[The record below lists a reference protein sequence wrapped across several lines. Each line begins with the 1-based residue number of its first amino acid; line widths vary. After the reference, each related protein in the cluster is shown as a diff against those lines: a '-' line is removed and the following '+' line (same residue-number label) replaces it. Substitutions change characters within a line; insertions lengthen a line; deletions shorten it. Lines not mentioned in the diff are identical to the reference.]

1 MMLFFKNK
9 MIKVYWENLKSLSPT
24 EEGDWQKNIP
34 QGLAMRRKKNWNSV
48 TEVAQN
54 ESLKYGALAVL
65 AEKDHADWSL
75 SQSANYMLVGYSD
88 QNKIGVDIE
97 RIDRP
102 GKLSDFGLTPTEVK
116 FVKSLNEPELRKVAY
131 LFFWV
136 QKEAIFKCSHFEN
149 FKPETIQ
156 ACIEGESRILG
167 QIMVQDYILEK
178 DSMVLFKKDQTIGA
192 ISWQ

>member
-9 MIKVYWENLKSLSPT
+9 MIKVYWENLKSLSPL
-24 EEGDWQKNIP
+24 EKIHWQKNIP
-34 QGLAMRRKKNWNSV
+34 QGLAMRRKKRWSSV

-116 FVKSLNEPELRKVAY
+116 FVKSLNEPELRKFAY

-149 FKPETIQ
+149 FKPETV
-156 ACIEGESRILG
+156 AAYIEGESKILN
-167 QIMVQDYILEK
+167 QFMVQDSFLET
-178 DSMVLFKKDQTIGA
+178 DSMVLFKKGQTIGA

>member
-1 MMLFFKNK
+1 MMLLFKNK
-9 MIKVYWENLKSLSPT
+9 MIKVYWENLKSLSPL
-24 EEGDWQKNIP
+24 EKIHWQKNIP
-34 QGLAMRRKKNWNSV
+34 QGLAMRRKKRWSSV

-116 FVKSLNEPELRKVAY
+116 FVKSLNEPELRKFAY

-149 FKPETIQ
+149 FKPETV
-156 ACIEGESRILG
+156 AAYIEGESKILN
-167 QIMVQDYILEK
+167 QFMVQDSILET
-178 DSMVLFKKDQTIGA
+178 DSMVLFKRDQTIGA

>member
-1 MMLFFKNK
+1 MMLLFKNK
-9 MIKVYWENLKSLSPT
+9 MIKVYWENLNALPPT

-54 ESLKYGALAVL
+54 ESLKYGALASQV
-65 AEKDHADWSL
+65 EKKHADWSL
-75 SQSANYMLVGYSD
+75 SQSAQYILIGYSN
-88 QNKIGVDIE
+88 QNRIGVDIE

-102 GKLSDFGLTPTEVK
+102 GEVSDFGLTPTEVK
-116 FVKSLNEPELRKVAY
+116 FLKSLKESKMRKLAY

-136 QKEAIFKCSHFEN
+136 QKEALFKCGSFKN
-149 FKPETIQ
+149 FKPENLESYI
-156 ACIEGESRILG
+156 AGESKMLSSMMR
-167 QIMVQDYILEK
+167 QDCIFEK

-192 ISWQ
+192 ISWR

>member
-1 MMLFFKNK
+1 MMLLFKNK
-9 MIKVYWENLKSLSPT
+9 MIKVYWENLNALPPT

-75 SQSANYMLVGYSD
+75 SQSANYMLIGYSD

-102 GKLSDFGLTPTEVK
+102 GEFSDFGLTPTEVK
-116 FVKSLNEPELRKVAY
+116 FVKSLKEPELRKFAY

-136 QKEAIFKCSHFEN
+136 QKEAIFKCGHFEN
-149 FKPETIQ
+149 FKPETV
-156 ACIEGESRILG
+156 AAYIEGESKILN
-167 QIMVQDYILEK
+167 QFMVQDSILET
-178 DSMVLFKKDQTIGA
+178 DSMVLFKRDQTIGA